1 MALLLTFFAEQNPSS
16 NVVLIKNVQLLS
28 KAKPFFGYY
37 YGLKERRDEKNIGP
51 FTFTYAPET
60 ITLD

>member
-28 KAKPFFGYY
+28 KANRFLGITMVWKKEEMKKISVPSPLLMPLKP
-37 YGLKERRDEKNIGP
+37 
-51 FTFTYAPET
+51 
-60 ITLD
+60 